1 MMDDHERPGGVVRE
15 TAIGATET
23 VPGRDREAVPAARTA
38 SPHGQKS
45 FRLVATGD
53 FHVGRGPDP
62 HPHRSEDAD
71 QAGRNLGCS
80 RPVDGFESCL
90 PWTETSF

>member
-1 MMDDHERPGGVVRE
+1 M
-15 TAIGATET
+15 A
-23 VPGRDREAVPAARTA
+23 
-38 SPHGQKS
+38 
-45 FRLVATGD
+45 ATGD
-53 FHVGRGPDP
+53 FHVGRGPDT

-90 PWTETSF
+90 PWTESPFEAKRSRSFACRFDE